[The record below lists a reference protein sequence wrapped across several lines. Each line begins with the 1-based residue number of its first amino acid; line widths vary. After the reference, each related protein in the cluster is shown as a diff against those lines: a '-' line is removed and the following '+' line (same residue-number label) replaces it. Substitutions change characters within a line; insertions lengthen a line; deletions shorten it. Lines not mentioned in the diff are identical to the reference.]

1 MSITSS
7 WNKRLSSTRNLRY
20 DAVSGGDSLQ
30 GVDAYIT
37 ENLSHTT
44 VTHSHVEDR
53 PLVAARRCLVS
64 TTTGRK
70 AEARLAS
77 V

>member
-1 MSITSS
+1 MT
-7 WNKRLSSTRNLRY
+7 
-20 DAVSGGDSLQ
+20 GGDSLR

-37 ENLSHTT
+37 ESLRHTT

-53 PLVAARRCLVS
+53 PLVAGRRCLVS

-77 V
+77 G